1 MTNDLKQDIQDLIKS
16 TMKDLDDYFNTGID
30 SDLEYRNAQFELLSR
45 LQEIV
50 SRYSEENE

>member
-1 MTNDLKQDIQDLIKS
+1 MTKDLHEDIRDFIQS

-45 LQEIV
+45 LQEILA
-50 SRYSEENE
+50 RYE